1 MTTSQ
6 LIKKIMIV
14 LLPVLLIGIFGQALW
29 HYNITCN
36 DREENIGDF
45 LKGVVANNA
54 ALINGSKFEMIQNQ
68 SDFESETYKE
78 IEILLNKIQTS
89 YNLAVSDIKTLRRKE
104 NITLQVVSP
113 GQQNNIGK
121 EFDLWLE
128 MNPVF
133 NRGSVEIKESYIQ
146 NSKSYL
152 SAFAPITKINGDVV
166 GLLQIDKDI
175 SNSYPDLISFLIMPV
190 LLSVAGIFVILVVLK
205 ITSKPLQNTVDSIAG
220 YLKSV
225 GAGDLS
231 TKYKT
236 TDDDY
241 LMEIVEVLGKLQ
253 SGIQKQV
260 ETEEDKDKLQKQIK
274 ELLRIVTAAAEG
286 DFTVTAQVTA
296 DTLGALSDSFNL
308 MVTDLSELIQ
318 DVKKSADQVSQSTSG
333 ILGTTAK
340 MASGAENQARE
351 IEHTRNLA
359 RNVRSLANNTNTSAH
374 QASESAQTAK
384 KVAESGGDIVKKS
397 IEGMHRIKE
406 TVHETSQHV
415 KRLGANSTRIGE
427 ITEIISDI
435 AGRTNLL
442 ALNATIEAARAG
454 GSGRGFTLV
463 ADEVRNLAERSSRAA
478 SEITKLIKD
487 IQDGISAV
495 ITAMESGNKE
505 VVEGTEMVD
514 KAGSALREII
524 ATVERSS
531 TSVEDIT
538 QAVEK
543 QLKSTEDI
551 VEVIEKI
558 AEIAQQTAEGA
569 KKSEV
574 EIKSLDSLSES
585 LNGAVSKFKL
595 SQL

>member
-1 MTTSQ
+1 MTASQ
-6 LIKKIMIV
+6 FVKKIIIV

-29 HYNITCN
+29 QYNIACT
-36 DREENIGDF
+36 DREENIATF

-54 ALINGSKFEMIQNQ
+54 ALIDGSKFEMIQKGT
-68 SDFESETYKE
+68 DFDSENYKE
-78 IEILLNKIQTS
+78 ISTLLDKIQKS
-89 YNLAVSDIKTLRRKE
+89 YQLTISEIKTLRRKE
-104 NITLQVVSP
+104 NITLYVITA

-133 NRGSVEIKESYIQ
+133 NTGSVEIKETYTQ
-146 NSKSYL
+146 DDKTYL
-152 SAFAPITKINGDVV
+152 SAFAPIKKVNGDIV
-166 GLLQIDKDI
+166 GLMQIDKDI
-175 SNSYPDLISFLIMPV
+175 SHLYPDLFSFM
-190 LLSVAGIFVILVVLK
+190 LLPTLLGIAGILIVFAVLK
-205 ITSKPLQNTVDSIAG
+205 IASKPLQNSVDSIAG
-220 YLKSV
+220 YLKSI
-225 GAGDLS
+225 GSGDLS
-231 TKYKT
+231 TRYQAT
-236 TDDDY
+236 NDDY
-241 LMEIVEVLGKLQ
+241 LIEIVEVLGKLQ

-286 DFTVTAQVTA
+286 DFTVTAHVTA

-318 DVKKSADQVSQSTSG
+318 DVKKSAEQVAQSTSG
-333 ILGTTAK
+333 ILGTTAE

-359 RNVRSLANNTNTSAH
+359 RNVKSLANNTNISAR
-374 QASESAQTAK
+374 QASESAKTAK
-384 KVAESGGDIVKKS
+384 QVAESGGDIVKKS

-435 AGRTNLL
+435 SGRTNLL

-454 GSGRGFTLV
+454 DSGRGFTVV

-478 SEITKLIKD
+478 SEITKLIND
-487 IQDGISAV
+487 IQSGISEV
-495 ITAMESGNKE
+495 IIAMESGNKE

-524 ATVERSS
+524 STVENSS

-538 QAVEK
+538 HAVEK

-569 KKSEV
+569 KKSEI